1 VRVILKQ
8 DVAKLGGAGD
18 IVDVADGYAN
28 NFLVPRDLAMRAT
41 RGATKDAEAMGQ
53 ARQKREARTLG
64 DARELK
70 ATLEAAPVRISAKAG
85 EDGTLYGS
93 VGNSAIA
100 DALRSQL
107 GIRLDRRRIPLD
119 RPLKTLGGHDI
130 NVRVHPDL
138 TATLRVEIVRGG

>member
-18 IVDVADGYAN
+18 IVDVADGFAN

-41 RGATKDAEAMGQ
+41 RGATKDAEALSH
-53 ARQKREARTLG
+53 ARRKREARTLG
-64 DARELK
+64 DAQELK
-70 ATLEAAPVRISAKAG
+70 ATLEAAPVQITAKAG

-93 VGNSAIA
+93 VGNSAIVE
-100 DALRSQL
+100 ALRSQL

-130 NVRVHPDL
+130 VVRVHPDL

>member
-1 VRVILKQ
+1 MRVILKQ

-41 RGATKDAEAMGQ
+41 RGATKDAEAMSQ
-53 ARQKREARTLG
+53 ARQKREARSLG

-107 GIRLDRRRIPLD
+107 GIRLDRRRIPID

-130 NVRVHPDL
+130 TVRVHPDL
-138 TATLRVEIVRGG
+138 TATLHVEIVRGG